1 MSSTR
6 TPGIRIDNRTNCLI
20 IDKEHR
26 GIPIYVRL
34 GVTDQDSAERRLSEE
49 VRCVNEMLALRSS
62 RRAIFAD
69 CAVPQYSRQ
78 RAPSGR
84 GELVIAKIIGPVR
97 SK

>member
-34 GVTDQDSAERRLSEE
+34 GVTDRDSAERRLSEE
-49 VRCVNEMLALRSS
+49 VRCVDEMLALRAS
-62 RRAIFAD
+62 RRNGMPARP
-69 CAVPQYSRQ
+69 VP
-78 RAPSGR
+78 
-84 GELVIAKIIGPVR
+84 R
-97 SK
+97 SATRSDAAGCPRNA

>member
-34 GVTDQDSAERRLSEE
+34 GVTDQERAERRL
-49 VRCVNEMLALRSS
+49 A
-62 RRAIFAD
+62 A
-69 CAVPQYSRQ
+69 
-78 RAPSGR
+78 
-84 GELVIAKIIGPVR
+84 
-97 SK
+97 